1 MKQLDFVQ
9 EADVV
14 IIWVFSLLAHD
25 VFAYLNHRRYAN
37 LDLSAYVSFFEI
49 YNGKVGRHE
58 GNSLHSEDIYWIHI
72 FN

>member
-9 EADVV
+9 KTDFV
-14 IIWVFSLLAHD
+14 IIWVYSLLAQD
-25 VFAYLNHRRYAN
+25 VFAYLHHRRYAN

-49 YNGKVGRHE
+49 YNGKVGRRE
-58 GNSLHSEDIYWIHI
+58 GNTLHSEDVYWIHV